1 MPSSFKTTVLLEGF
15 LNKRNTKKSRFALQ
29 STLWNKRWFE
39 LCGDTLTYAKNPKD
53 LATGEIQV
61 FAVHECEQLKMPD
74 NVSFELLFPERSL
87 LLQAS
92 SAEEADKWVSA
103 LQESYKVSSGGKA
116 LRCPSRMSAR
126 SGITRRSDASS
137 DDGDE
142 GASSPAGGKLFGKGR
157 SGAGGLSLRE
167 VQDVTVEPRKDPERP
182 PSPRSLLANPS
193 AFGKF
198 ARDGNLFSGPQTP
211 TRNSN
216 GNVPS
221 GMPPD
226 TTSIETFEPV
236 PPTPPEGA
244 LRNAYSGNGRNS
256 KKQSRKQEEKQKHLG
271 VRGVVEDEHGLATIQ
286 LATPPAD
293 VASLQLGEDENWLD
307 DDWDED
313 GDSPAPPQRALRKHP
328 SRDKKHG
335 FGAEMP
341 FKKETRDDDDVLCIS
356 EAVQEFV
363 MSPPATPKQKRKP
376 SAKSRAAPQPPP
388 PAANPIGVRADDD
401 WLEEDWDSD
410 EA

>member
-1 MPSSFKTTVLLEGF
+1 MPSSFKTKVLLEGF

-29 STLWNKRWFE
+29 ATLWNKRWFE
-39 LCGDTLTYAKNPKD
+39 LSGDTLTYAKNPKD
-53 LATGEIQV
+53 LATGDIQV
-61 FAVHECEQLKMPD
+61 FAVHECEELKMPD
-74 NVSFELLFPERSL
+74 HASFELFFPERSL

-103 LQESYKVSSGGKA
+103 LQESYKFSSGGKA
-116 LRCPSRMSAR
+116 LRCPSRMSGR
-126 SGITRRSDASS
+126 NGITRRSDASS

-142 GASSPAGGKLFGKGR
+142 SAGSTSMGKLMMGKGR
-157 SGAGGLSLRE
+157 AGRPAPE
-167 VQDVTVEPRKDPERP
+167 VQDVTVEPKHDPDRP

-198 ARDGNLFSGPQTP
+198 ARDGNLFNGPQTP
-211 TRNSN
+211 TRNS
-216 GNVPS
+216 GQIPS
-221 GMPPD
+221 GFPPD

-244 LRNAYSGNGRNS
+244 LRNRYSDNTSTS
-256 KKQSRKQEEKQKHLG
+256 KQQTRKQKEKQKQKQLG
-271 VRGVVEDEHGLATIQ
+271 VRDVVEDEHGLATIQ
-286 LATPPAD
+286 LATPPRD
-293 VASLQLGEDENWLD
+293 VASLQMGEDEYWLD

-313 GDSPAPPQRALRKHP
+313 GDAPPAPQQAARKKAP
-328 SRDKKHG
+328 KDKKHG
-335 FGAEMP
+335 FGGEMS
-341 FKKETRDDDDVLCIS
+341 FKKETRDDDVLCIS
-356 EAVQEFV
+356 EEVQEFV
-363 MSPPATPKQKRKP
+363 MSRPATPQQKRKP

-388 PAANPIGVRADDD
+388 PAANPIGVGADDD